1 MMWSGTMVA
10 RTLVAGLTAAGVLA
24 GGAGV
29 AVASAAMPTCTVT
42 AVQLVGSKAAGGA
55 VDIGLVGGFSGCM
68 GGYAV
73 IGITPQS
80 LGYPSATMDNYAEL
94 AAVLKHWNSLDGVP
108 AVSEWVNLSP
118 TVAAG
123 MKAAGV
129 NPTMFLQWVNEY
141 DGAGTV
147 YHAAMPPTWPPFL
160 PKALVSDP
168 ATIVGGTADQAVTA
182 PKAIPPAQ
190 AAPQQPVTPTVAPKL
205 APASSTAAATTDG
218 GKVTASQ
225 VTPASSTTS
234 AAESATETTTAKS
247 PKTVAVPTVTPVD
260 PPAAVAAGGVVV
272 PCVVTTT
279 CRQAVVTHDRWLSTP
294 WYRKAGLQI
303 WWHRWWEVSGL
314 AILAV
319 ATLGAR
325 AVITGRR
332 NLAWYGSVRGPR

>member
-1 MMWSGTMVA
+1 MVA
-10 RTLVAGLTAAGVLA
+10 RALVAGVAAAGVLA
-24 GGAGV
+24 GGGSV
-29 AVASAAMPTCTVT
+29 AAASAAIPTCVMTGFKLQET
-42 AVQLVGSKAAGGA
+42 NYGGGA
-55 VDIGLVGGFSGCM
+55 VALLSGGGFSGCF
-68 GGYAV
+68 GGYSF
-73 IGITPQS
+73 IGVS
-80 LGYPSATMDNYAEL
+80 AKGLGYPNVTTDNYAEL
-94 AAVLKHWNSLDGVP
+94 AKVLKHWSSLDGVP

-147 YHAAMPPTWPPFL
+147 YHPAMPPTWPPFL

-182 PKAIPPAQ
+182 PKATPPPQ

-205 APASSTAAATTDG
+205 APASSAAAATTGG

-247 PKTVAVPTVTPVD
+247 PKTVAVPTVTPVA
-260 PPAAVAAGGVVV
+260 PPAAVTAGPVTV
-272 PCVVTTT
+272 PCVVAAA
-279 CRQAVVTHDRWLSTP
+279 CRQAAVAHERWLSTP

-303 WWHRWWEVSGL
+303 WWHRWWEVGGL

-332 NLAWYGSVRGPR
+332 NLAWYGNVRGPR